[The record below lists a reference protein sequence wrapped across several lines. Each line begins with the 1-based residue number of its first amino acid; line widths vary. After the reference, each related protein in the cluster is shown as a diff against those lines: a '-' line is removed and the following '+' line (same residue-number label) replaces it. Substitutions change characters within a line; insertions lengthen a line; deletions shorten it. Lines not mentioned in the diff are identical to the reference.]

1 MSSCAW
7 ASEMCEFWPPSSS
20 SFVLRS
26 RITTSHIQTE
36 NRFNCYHGILFVS
49 KGRLVED
56 ERRWWRLWWRF
67 IRGYRL
73 RPYHTPEV
81 WTQVSIFS
89 HEAGQNNA
97 ESEFHTNRRVW
108 GHFRFQSPPP
118 RNRGHN
124 NKKNR
129 SKRNNCVQYYIL
141 SKRNTIAWEDL
152 LLCWGCVFYICA
164 AYAENIQLAIW
175 VVIERNCILYCRR
188 WVDNNKLRRK
198 GRPELSW
205 VPMALLLLLL
215 VVVVN

>member
-1 MSSCAW
+1 
-7 ASEMCEFWPPSSS
+7 MCEFWPPSSS

-73 RPYHTPEV
+73 RPYRIRLKCGHKSLYLVTRRDRITQNRNFIRIDGCEV
-81 WTQVSIFS
+81 TFGFS
-89 HEAGQNNA
+89 HHRHR
-97 ESEFHTNRRVW
+97 S
-108 GHFRFQSPPP
+108 
-118 RNRGHN
+118 RGHN
-124 NKKNR
+124 NKKNW

-164 AYAENIQLAIW
+164 ALPRTFN
-175 VVIERNCILYCRR
+175 
-188 WVDNNKLRRK
+188 
-198 GRPELSW
+198 
-205 VPMALLLLLL
+205 
-215 VVVVN
+215 